1 MVPATQRQ
9 RGLGDGQPCQP
20 LVRQKIFLLLVCYCA
35 LAFKYSRVERP
46 LRVAA
51 MPKLD
56 ELPVEL
62 LAHVVLFT
70 NERRVYNSNP
80 EFPISLR
87 ELLALQCASRS
98 CKDAVRRAARQ
109 HRAVK
114 TLGFQG
120 SSAQKIAAVGRV
132 FGIGCRDL
140 HFDGIQSDACAIAL
154 RDFVTSTNG
163 QLRKLSCSDGS
174 LSQSSI
180 LVPKP
185 VLLEMCSACPLLQTL
200 YLFHA
205 HDSITANIDDFASA
219 VSSACP
225 LLESVWIP
233 CLRSPAEDYQWYF
246 PRLKR
251 LRFNRLGGSGPI
263 RWDKIELTLRTCVHA
278 TEVEVNKQT
287 VLPRLVDLI
296 IAAPVADRLKTLDLS
311 SETDIPPESVLR
323 LARGL
328 GALTD
333 LYLPDDFDGE
343 TQFYRSLVQARP
355 AIVRL
360 NLGFDNTLDNEDLR
374 IICHG
379 LHLEHLEL
387 PWAENLTDVAIDVIL
402 ESPCAQTL
410 RSVDISNT
418 YQFSSEDVLRLV
430 RGCPEL
436 AKLEW
441 EITSEEW
448 ESDDL
453 DQNVDG
459 AAVDALLMSRGGR
472 ASGAAYW

>member
-1 MVPATQRQ
+1 
-9 RGLGDGQPCQP
+9 
-20 LVRQKIFLLLVCYCA
+20 
-35 LAFKYSRVERP
+35 
-46 LRVAA
+46 
-51 MPKLD
+51 MPTLD

-62 LAHVVLFT
+62 LAHVALFT
-70 NERRVYNSNP
+70 NKVDNRYDIDV
-80 EFPISLR
+80 R
-87 ELLALQCASRS
+87 ELLALRCASR
-98 CKDAVRRAARQ
+98 CCRDAVRRAARQ
-109 HRAVK
+109 HEAVYC
-114 TLGFQG
+114 LGFRG
-120 SSAQKIAAVGRV
+120 SSAQSIAAIGRV
-132 FGIGCRDL
+132 FGVGCRDL
-140 HFDGIQSDACAIAL
+140 FFLGVKSDECVSAL
-154 RDFVTSTNG
+154 RDLVMSTNG
-163 QLRKLSCSDGS
+163 QLRKLSS
-174 LSQSSI
+174 LGGTPDHPEI
-180 LVPKP
+180 VMVPKP
-185 VLLEMCSACPLLQTL
+185 VLLDMCRACPLLEYLYLDNVPDSIPANVDDFASALGSACPLL
-200 YLFHA
+200 
-205 HDSITANIDDFASA
+205 NR
-219 VSSACP
+219 VSFP
-225 LLESVWIP
+225 VP
-233 CLRSPAEDYQWYF
+233 GGRSPAEDYQWYF
-246 PRLKR
+246 PRSVC
-251 LRFNRLGGSGPI
+251 LRFGRAANTHLPI

-459 AAVDALLMSRGGR
+459 ANVAAVDALLMSRGGR

>member
-1 MVPATQRQ
+1 
-9 RGLGDGQPCQP
+9 
-20 LVRQKIFLLLVCYCA
+20 
-35 LAFKYSRVERP
+35 
-46 LRVAA
+46 
-51 MPKLD
+51 MPTLD

-62 LAHVVLFT
+62 LAHVALFT
-70 NERRVYNSNP
+70 NKVDNRYDIDV
-80 EFPISLR
+80 R
-87 ELLALQCASRS
+87 ELLALRCASR
-98 CKDAVRRAARQ
+98 CCRDAVRRAARQ
-109 HRAVK
+109 HEAVYC
-114 TLGFQG
+114 LGFRG
-120 SSAQKIAAVGRV
+120 SSAQSIAAIGRV

-140 HFDGIQSDACAIAL
+140 FFLGVKSDECVSAL
-154 RDFVTSTNG
+154 RDLVMSTNG
-163 QLRKLSCSDGS
+163 QLRKLSS
-174 LSQSSI
+174 LGGTPDHPEI
-180 LVPKP
+180 VMVPKP
-185 VLLEMCSACPLLQTL
+185 VLLDMCRACPLLEYLYLDNVPDSIPANVDDFASALGSACPLLN
-200 YLFHA
+200 
-205 HDSITANIDDFASA
+205 S
-219 VSSACP
+219 VSFP
-225 LLESVWIP
+225 IP
-233 CLRSPAEDYQWYF
+233 GGRSPAEDYQWYF
-246 PRLKR
+246 PRSVC
-251 LRFNRLGGSGPI
+251 LRFSRAANTHLPI

-459 AAVDALLMSRGGR
+459 ANVAAVDALLMSRGGR